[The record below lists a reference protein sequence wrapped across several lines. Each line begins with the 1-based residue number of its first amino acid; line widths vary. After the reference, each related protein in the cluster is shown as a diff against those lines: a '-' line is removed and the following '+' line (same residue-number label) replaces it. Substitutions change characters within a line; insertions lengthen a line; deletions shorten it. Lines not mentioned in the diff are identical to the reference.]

1 MSETP
6 SDLQVCDNPEQRRF
20 EIDLGDGTIAIAE
33 YELLPDRIVFTH
45 TEVPPKHEGHG
56 IGSTLIRSALRSARE
71 RGLKV
76 IPVCPFFA
84 EYMRKHVEEQDLL
97 TGSWREKLGL
107 PDRPAV

>member
-1 MSETP
+1 
-6 SDLQVCDNPEQRRF
+6 
-20 EIDLGDGTIAIAE
+20 
-33 YELLPDRIVFTH
+33 
-45 TEVPPKHEGHG
+45 
-56 IGSTLIRSALRSARE
+56 
-71 RGLKV
+71 V